1 MEKNKNKNKKFQKTF
16 KHFII
21 SLMVI
26 FIFDFFLF
34 PIPVVLADN
43 ASAAEAELGE
53 MMELQA
59 IEADAL
65 VDKPEFVNN
74 LPENETW
81 KSVRSGYY
89 DMTAYNSEVA
99 QTNDQPC
106 ITANGF
112 DLCEHWTE
120 DTVAANFLKFGTRIR
135 IPDLFGDRVFVVRD
149 RMNKRYQHRVD
160 IWMKEKQDALNFG
173 IKYAR
178 IEILE

>member
-16 KHFII
+16 RFQII
-21 SLMVI
+21 SFVII

-34 PIPVVLADN
+34 PVPTILADN
-43 ASAAEAELGE
+43 INAVEFTSDELIEQELVVVEKAEF
-53 MMELQA
+53 
-59 IEADAL
+59 I
-65 VDKPEFVNN
+65 NN
-74 LPENETW
+74 LPENDTW
-81 KSVRSGYY
+81 KAVRSGYY